1 MRGTA
6 AGDKL
11 TSSAEDLRSFPRL
24 VRVLLFLLVVAAGI
38 AAAVL
43 IGQGSLLFTLA
54 PAVMAL
60 AALGVPVRAAFA
72 AGFIAGVA
80 VVAKAVAV
88 AFGLEPLHIGEWLR
102 VGAFALAWAAVLAVI
117 AQVRRYSRL
126 AVAALVVVAVP
137 VFIALAVPLV
147 RSVDTVQRSSVYV
160 AMRDGVR
167 IATDV
172 YLPRGFQTQR
182 LPAILHQTRY
192 FRRTELR
199 LPYKLLFGSTS
210 ADVRRFVTNGYAYVY
225 VDARG
230 SGASFGSR
238 TQEWSDDEIRD
249 GGEVVDW
256 IVKQPW
262 SSGNVGATGISYD
275 GTAAEMLLANHHPAV
290 KACAPR
296 FSLLDAYADI
306 GFPGGVHYSWFTEI
320 WSSYND
326 ALDRNALTEKLQGF
340 QRRIIKGVAPVDGHE
355 ALLTSALREHASNY
369 SVRAF
374 TSSITFR
381 DDAGVRGLT
390 MERMS
395 PYAKPE
401 IAHSAVPFYSYSGW
415 YDGAYNG
422 AAIARFLTYR
432 IPGSRLILGPWDH
445 GGRQNVSPHD
455 APGTPVFDQAG
466 ELLRFFDFHLKG
478 TDNGFGRERAVRY
491 YTMGAEAWREST
503 TWPPA
508 AEIRTLHFASEHALA
523 NAMPGVSAMWDEYK
537 VDLTA
542 TTGTGSRWRSYFNP
556 DMTPIGYPDRAQQD
570 SKLLTYTSAPL
581 AEDWEITGHP
591 TITLWIASSASDG
604 QFFAYLEDISPDG
617 RVTYITEGLIRGLHR
632 AINPAPYWHPDPSH
646 SFRRNDGQSLKE
658 EEPAEIA
665 FVLLPTSYLVRK
677 GHSVRVALAGAD
689 RDQFAPLPGD
699 APTWRV
705 YRDGAHPSRIRLPIV
720 SGGAGD
726 STSAATAR

>member
-1 MRGTA
+1 MQKTFR
-6 AGDKL
+6 
-11 TSSAEDLRSFPRL
+11 FPRL

-43 IGQGSLLFTLA
+43 IGQGSLLFTLV

-60 AALGVPVRAAFA
+60 AALGLPVRAAFA
-72 AGFIAGVA
+72 AGFIAGAA

-88 AFGLEPLHIGEWLR
+88 AFGLEPLHVGEWLR
-102 VGAFALAWAAVLAVI
+102 VGAFALAWAVVLAVI
-117 AQVRRYSRL
+117 AQVRRSSRL
-126 AVAALVVVAVP
+126 AAAALVVAAVP

-192 FRRTELR
+192 FRRIELR
-199 LPYKLLFGSTS
+199 WPYKLLFGSTH

-225 VDARG
+225 LDARG
-230 SGASFGSR
+230 SGAPFGSR

-249 GGEVVDW
+249 GGEVADW

-262 SSGNVGATGISYD
+262 SSGNIGATGISYD

-306 GFPGGVHYSWFTEI
+306 GFPGGMHYSWFTEN
-320 WSSYND
+320 WGSYNN

-340 QRRIIKGVAPVDGHE
+340 QRRIVKGVAPVDGHE
-355 ALLTSALREHASNY
+355 ALLTSALREHADNY
-369 SVRAF
+369 SVHAF
-374 TSSITFR
+374 TSSITYR
-381 DDAGVRGLT
+381 DDAGVGGLT

-401 IAHSAVPFYSYSGW
+401 IAQAGVPIYSYSGW
-415 YDGAYNG
+415 YDGAYNR
-422 AAIARFLTYR
+422 AAIARFLSYR

-445 GGRQNVSPHD
+445 GGLQNISPHN
-455 APGTPVFDQAG
+455 APDTPVFDQAG

-491 YTMGAEAWREST
+491 YTMGAEAWRESD

-508 AEIRTLHFASEHALA
+508 AEIRTLHFAPEHALA
-523 NAMPGVSAMWDEYK
+523 NATPAANAAWDEYK

-542 TTGTGSRWRSYFNP
+542 TTGTGSRWRSYFN
-556 DMTPIGYPDRAQQD
+556 TASVPIGYPDRAQQD
-570 SKLLTYTSAPL
+570 PKLLTYTSAPL
-581 AEDWEITGHP
+581 AENWEITGHP
-591 TITLWIASSASDG
+591 TITLWAASSASDG
-604 QFFAYLEDISPDG
+604 QFFAYLEDVSPDG
-617 RVTYITEGLIRGLHR
+617 KVTYITEGLIRGLHR
-632 AINPAPYWHPDPSH
+632 AVNPAPYWHPDPSH
-646 SFRRNDGQSLKE
+646 SFRRNDGQSLKQG
-658 EEPAEIA
+658 EPAEIS

-677 GHSVRVALAGAD
+677 DHSVRVALAGAD
-689 RDQFAPLPGD
+689 RDHFAPLPGD

-705 YRDGAHPSRIRLPIV
+705 YRDAAHPSRVRLPIV